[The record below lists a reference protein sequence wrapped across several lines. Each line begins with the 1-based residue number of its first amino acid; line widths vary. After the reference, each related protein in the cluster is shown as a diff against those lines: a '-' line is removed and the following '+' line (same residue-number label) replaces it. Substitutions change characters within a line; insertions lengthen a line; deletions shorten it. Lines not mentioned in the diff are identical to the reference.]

1 MSNAALAAVPA
12 PSPARPAPAR
22 AGSRRGRPA
31 PVVRPLDVD
40 VALERGELRV
50 VYQPIVALADGRVVG
65 AEALVRWTHPV
76 RGEVLPSAFVADA
89 ERSGAIVGIGRFVL
103 RTACRDAAA
112 WARATGRAPFVSVN
126 VAYRQ
131 LLDPSFPADVAAA
144 LADAGLPPA
153 ALTLELVETEARSS
167 AATVAA
173 ALEAVRAAGVRVAFD
188 DFGTGFAALADLA
201 RLPVDVLKLPRPF
214 VASLPGDDRVARAIL
229 GVAAALGL
237 GVVAEGVEDPAQ
249 AARLR
254 ALGCARAQGFLFA
267 RPMPAAGV
275 EAALRGP
282 AVACA

>member
-1 MSNAALAAVPA
+1 MTNVALTAAPA
-12 PSPARPAPAR
+12 PSPARPARPR

-31 PVVRPLDVD
+31 SVVRPLDVD

-50 VYQPIVALADGRVVG
+50 VYQPVVALEDGRVVG

-112 WARATGRAPFVSVN
+112 WARASGQAPSVGVN

-153 ALTLELVETEARSS
+153 ALTLEVVETAARSS
-167 AATVAA
+167 VATVAA
-173 ALEAVRAAGVRVAFD
+173 ALAAVRATGVRIAFD

-214 VASLPGDDRVARAIL
+214 VATLPGDDTVVRAVLAIAR
-229 GVAAALGL
+229 ALGL
-237 GVVAEGVEDPAQ
+237 DVVAEGVETEAQ
-249 AARLR
+249 ASRLR

-267 RPMPAAGV
+267 RPLPADAV
-275 EAALRGP
+275 LAALRGKE
-282 AVACA
+282 AACA